1 MRFASGCFLV
11 FMTLWMSCTGI
22 QAQNTR
28 GSAEKQ
34 ALITGIVFD
43 ETTKYPL
50 PGATIIAEN
59 GKGTITGN
67 NGRFRLLTGEGKI
80 VLRFRFVGYFEIV
93 RELTLRP
100 GDSVHIQV
108 AMVLQAREI
117 ERVVVS
123 AGKAPQQLADLV
135 VSASVIKAES
145 IDATH
150 TRNADELLNRTAG
163 VEILDGQAS
172 IRGGSGF
179 SYGAGSRVMVL
190 VDGLPY
196 LSADAGHVSWQ
207 ALPLENLEQI
217 EIIKGA
223 SSVLYG
229 SSALNGIVS
238 LRTAPATAEGVT
250 RWYAGGGIYDS
261 PKRDAWKW
269 WSSPRVFSDVSFS
282 HLKRYGRTDIAAGVF
297 ARYDNGYR
305 KYNEDHLVRFNLRL
319 KHRSAK
325 ISGLEYG
332 LGIHGRQSRKTDF
345 ILWDDGTTGALVQDT
360 STAQRMI
367 GNSFNLDPFIGYQQ
381 STKTRHDL
389 RGRLQWSQNNFP
401 DGGNNNSEFLSEYAE
416 YQFRHTLS
424 PMFVLN
430 AGASWY
436 HAAIFSP
443 FYGNHRGNTT
453 GGYLQ
458 MDVQPG
464 KRLKLVAGARIEHAV
479 LNDEKGKPVPLFRA
493 GANYRAGT
501 LTFLRASFGQGYRH
515 PSIAEKYASTTLGAV
530 TIISNPQINPE
541 SGWNTEIGLKQGFRG
556 KLAEGLVDIALFY
569 SENKDMIEFVFGVYQ
584 NPVTGLYG
592 YGFRATNVE
601 YSRVYGAEAELVL
614 RTRIG
619 IFPVTMQGGYV
630 FMYPVKFNPHTG
642 KNTDEYL
649 KFRRKHAFNVNLGT
663 SWKKF
668 EGLFQVTARS
678 PLLDVDYV
686 FLNPSTRETILP
698 GFYDYWTQHNKTFL
712 VLDASVSYPISYRFK
727 ISASVKNLTNT
738 EYMGRPGDIR
748 PHRHFILRISGTL

>member
-1 MRFASGCFLV
+1 MLVWIMLWFTNAETRAQASQQGADRPAVVTGLV
-11 FMTLWMSCTGI
+11 FDG
-22 QAQNTR
+22 
-28 GSAEKQ
+28 
-34 ALITGIVFD
+34 
-43 ETTKYPL
+43 TTNHPL
-50 PGATIIAEN
+50 PGATILSDQ

-67 NGRFRLLTGEGKI
+67 NGRFRLLPGEGKCL
-80 VLRFRFVGYFEIV
+80 LRFRFVGYAEV
-93 RELTLRP
+93 TRELTLRK
-100 GDSVHIQV
+100 GDSVDIQV
-108 AMVLQAREI
+108 AMTVQAREM

-123 AGKAPQQLADLV
+123 AGRAPQQLADLV
-135 VSASVIKAES
+135 VSASVIRAES
-145 IDATH
+145 IDAAH
-150 TRNADELLNRTAG
+150 TRNADELLNHTAG

-238 LRTAPATAEGVT
+238 LRTAEASKEGIT
-250 RWYAGGGIYDS
+250 RWYAGGGIFDA
-261 PKRDAWKW
+261 PRTEAWKW
-269 WSSPRVFSDVSFS
+269 WNSPRVFSDVSFS

-305 KYNEDHLVRFNLRL
+305 KYNEDHLVRINLRL
-319 KHRSAK
+319 KRKSAA
-325 ISGLEYG
+325 IPGLEYG
-332 LGIHGRQSRKTDF
+332 LGIHGRHSRKTDF
-345 ILWDDGTTGALVQDT
+345 ILWDNGTTGALVQDT
-360 STAQRMI
+360 STAQRMT
-367 GNSFNLDPFIGYQQ
+367 GSGVTLDPFIGFQQ
-381 STKTRHDL
+381 GTKTRHDL
-389 RGRLQWSQNNFP
+389 RGRILWSENVFP
-401 DGGNNNSEFLSEYAE
+401 DGGDNNSRYLSEYAE
-416 YQFRHTLS
+416 YQFHHVIS
-424 PMFVLN
+424 PLFTLN

-436 HAAIFSP
+436 HTAIFSP
-443 FYGNHRGNTT
+443 FYGNHRGNTS
-453 GGYLQ
+453 GAYLQ
-458 MDVQPG
+458 MDVHPG
-464 KRLKLVAGARIEHAV
+464 KRLKLVAGTRIEHAV
-479 LNDEKGKPVPLFRA
+479 LNDEQGKPVPLFRA
-493 GANYRAGT
+493 GGNYRAGS

-530 TIISNPQINPE
+530 TIIANPQINPE
-541 SGWNTEIGLKQGFRG
+541 SGWNTEIGIKQGFRG
-556 KLAEGLVDIALFY
+556 KLAEGLVDLALFY

-601 YSRVYGAEAELVL
+601 YSRVYGTEAELVL
-614 RTRIG
+614 RTRLG
-619 IFPVTMQGGYV
+619 VFPVTLQGGYV

-649 KFRRKHAFNVNLGT
+649 KFRRKHALNLNLGT

-668 EGLFQVTARS
+668 EGLFQATARS

-698 GFYDYWTQHNKTFL
+698 GFYDYWINHNKTYV
-712 VLDASVSYPISYRFK
+712 VLDASLSYPLSYRFT

-748 PHRHFILRISGTL
+748 PHRHFILRISGRL